1 MERYEKRHSK
11 HHKEKHK
18 KRLHKKHRSSS
29 GTHDQS
35 YATANS
41 HKPLVEYSDVS
52 SEALSAP
59 EAGEIESEASSISR
73 HIADDLDRTRK
84 SHSIRTFVD
93 DKTISVTTTSRRI
106 VDEYALTRDSSSA
119 ASKKRRSLDF
129 VETELELEDQ
139 RFKKKKDK
147 RKKDKRKKKKKSK
160 HRSRSASLESV
171 SPDDNLPTATPG
183 RPPSPQRYAQVPVSE
198 WEKASSP
205 LQNGSCSP
213 VSPSTPP
220 PLVREVRRDPS
231 PRLRP
236 PIIAEPL
243 HPLPYSPRERSPLMR
258 RRQKST
264 TPHTPVA
271 PPYHET
277 VTIDSGDEQEYE
289 HRRDYWPEHRPQSPI
304 MIISD
309 SPERAISRGRGD
321 YSPRRH
327 RRRSR
332 GSPRRRHRSRDRD
345 RHRDIRG
352 SGRRSPSRTSLKR
365 RRSLSRGRRRG
376 SSPSPPRHRV
386 RHREPSRDRH
396 RPKHDSPSPPSVLQ
410 RRIDFKEKISD
421 TSLFAEL
428 VKDKHKRA
436 KKLQEI
442 LDQKEEESQ
451 GAISTSTSINNPE
464 VLTIDELSNATSDSA
479 SQLKEN
485 GDAPVPVPVPAPT
498 SEKEV
503 AAIPLPPPPMLPPPE
518 FGALAAVDNTEDTVK
533 SNGEEVKQPTPPA
546 PTAVATPTPALPPLP
561 KVGGSVVDGVYFN
574 SQQPPPPKPKSL
586 VKLPMPPNTQV
597 DDLKTLAN
605 ESPLST
611 PSPSPVKKPEKPKK
625 TGIMNL
631 PMPPVI
637 PGSEE
642 LSGDELDGS
651 TPPPAASD
659 HYSHVFN
666 SRKGKENVR
675 IVVLPVIPGSEEL
688 SGDELD
694 GSTPPPAASDHY
706 SHVFNSRKGKENVRI
721 VVLPVIP
728 GSEELSGDE
737 LDGSTPP
744 PAASDHYSHV
754 FNSRKGKENVRI
766 VVLPVIPG
774 SEELSGDELDGST
787 PPPAASDHYSHV
799 FNSRKGKEN
808 VRIVVLPVIPGSEEL
823 SGDELDGSTPPPAA
837 SDHYSHV
844 FNSRKGKE
852 NVRIVVLPVIPGSEE
867 LSGDELDGSTPPPA
881 ASDHYS
887 HVFNSRK
894 GKENVRI
901 VVLPVIPGSEE
912 LSGDE
917 LDGSTP
923 PPAASD
929 HYSHVFNS
937 RKGKENSLSKLK
949 RPRILKRRG
958 SKVVPVATPTH
969 HAKDWGEKCV
979 DGFQVITQIGEGT
992 YGQVYKARDKN
1003 TNQLVALKKVRLE
1016 NEKEGFPITAVREI
1030 KILRQLNHKNIVNL
1044 REIVTDK
1051 QDALDF
1057 RKDKG
1062 SFYLVFEYMDHDLM
1076 GLLESKMVD
1085 FTESHNAS
1093 IMRQLLDGLA
1103 YCHRKNFLHRDIKCS
1118 NILMNNKGEVK
1129 LGDFGLARLWSA
1141 EDRARPYTNKVI
1153 TLWYRPPELLLGE
1166 ERYGPAV
1173 DVWSMGCILGELFL
1187 KHPVFQAN
1195 VEMMQLEMISR
1206 VCGTPV
1212 PGVWPNVVNL
1222 PLWHTLRPKRFHKR
1236 CVRDHFAFMPAHALS
1251 LLDRMLELDP
1261 DKRVTAED
1269 ALKSPWLKN
1278 VVPDQMP
1285 GPSLPTWQDCH
1296 ELWSKQRRRQQREHE
1311 QKPKPYGEE
1320 AKEAFKQD
1328 SSNQSDASFKSEPY
1342 KELPAPPPQAQPDT
1356 APPVK

>member
-1 MERYEKRHSK
+1 MERYEKRYSK

-18 KRLHKKHRSSS
+18 KRMHKKHRSHSS
-29 GTHDQS
+29 
-35 YATANS
+35 
-41 HKPLVEYSDVS
+41 
-52 SEALSAP
+52 
-59 EAGEIESEASSISR
+59 
-73 HIADDLDRTRK
+73 
-84 SHSIRTFVD
+84 
-93 DKTISVTTTSRRI
+93 
-106 VDEYALTRDSSSA
+106 
-119 ASKKRRSLDF
+119 ASKKRRGLEY
-129 VETELELEDQ
+129 VEADLELDDH
-139 RFKKKKDK
+139 RYKKKKEK
-147 RKKDKRKKKKKSK
+147 RKKEKRKKKKKSK
-160 HRSRSASLESV
+160 HPSRSASLESV

-213 VSPSTPP
+213 VSPTTPP
-220 PLVREVRRDPS
+220 LLREGRHVAS
-231 PRLRP
+231 PRHRA

-243 HPLPYSPRERSPLMR
+243 HPMPYSPHRERSPGIR

-264 TPHTPVA
+264 TPHTPIA

-277 VTIDSGDEQEYE
+277 VTIDSGDEPEYE
-289 HRRDYWPEHRPQSPI
+289 RGRRDYWPEQHRPQSPI

-309 SPERAISRGRGD
+309 SPVRSSSRGRE
-321 YSPRRH
+321 YSPRRSH
-327 RRRSR
+327 RRRER
-332 GSPRRRHRSRDRD
+332 SPRRRHRSRERD
-345 RHRDIRG
+345 RHRELRPT
-352 SGRRSPSRTSLKR
+352 SRRSPSRNSLKR
-365 RRSLSRGRRRG
+365 RRSMSRGRRRG
-376 SSPSPPRHRV
+376 SSPSPPRHRP
-386 RHREPSRDRH
+386 RHRDPSRERH
-396 RPKHDSPSPPSVLQ
+396 RSRPESPSPPTALQ
-410 RRIDFKEKISD
+410 RKIDYREKISD

-442 LDQKEEESQ
+442 LDQKEESQ
-451 GAISTSTSINNPE
+451 GAISTTTSINNPE
-464 VLTIDELSNATSDSA
+464 ILTIDELSNATTDSTTQVQ
-479 SQLKEN
+479 SKEN
-485 GDAPVPVPVPAPT
+485 GEMNKE
-498 SEKEV
+498 EKQEEV
-503 AAIPLPPPPMLPPPE
+503 DIPNIPLPSSGDEEKPPPMQPPPE
-518 FGALAAVDNTEDTVK
+518 FGAFDVSEPKEA
-533 SNGEEVKQPTPPA
+533 NGEETRSNNGSEAAPTPPVPPVPPA
-546 PTAVATPTPALPPLP
+546 PPAGAPPPPLP
-561 KVGGSVVDGVYFN
+561 KLSVSVVDSVYYN

-586 VKLPMPPNTQV
+586 TKLPMPPNTQV
-597 DDLKTLAN
+597 EDIKTLAN

-651 TPPPAASD
+651 TPPPTSRAEQ
-659 HYSHVFN
+659 YSHVFN
-666 SRKGKENVR
+666 SRKIGKE
-675 IVVLPVIPGSEEL
+675 SM
-688 SGDELD
+688 
-694 GSTPPPAASDHY
+694 
-706 SHVFNSRKGKENVRI
+706 
-721 VVLPVIP
+721 
-728 GSEELSGDE
+728 
-737 LDGSTPP
+737 
-744 PAASDHYSHV
+744 
-754 FNSRKGKENVRI
+754 
-766 VVLPVIPG
+766 
-774 SEELSGDELDGST
+774 
-787 PPPAASDHYSHV
+787 
-799 FNSRKGKEN
+799 
-808 VRIVVLPVIPGSEEL
+808 
-823 SGDELDGSTPPPAA
+823 
-837 SDHYSHV
+837 
-844 FNSRKGKE
+844 
-852 NVRIVVLPVIPGSEE
+852 
-867 LSGDELDGSTPPPA
+867 
-881 ASDHYS
+881 
-887 HVFNSRK
+887 
-894 GKENVRI
+894 
-901 VVLPVIPGSEE
+901 
-912 LSGDE
+912 
-917 LDGSTP
+917 
-923 PPAASD
+923 
-929 HYSHVFNS
+929 
-937 RKGKENSLSKLK
+937 SKLK

-1141 EDRARPYTNKVI
+1141 EDRQRPYTNKVI

-1195 VEMMQLEMISR
+1195 VEMMQLDMISR

-1236 CVRDHFAFMPAHALS
+1236 CVREQFAFMPAPALS

-1285 GPSLPTWQDCH
+1285 APELPTWQDCH
-1296 ELWSKQRRRQQREHE
+1296 ELWSKQRRRQQREQDQGKRFE
-1311 QKPKPYGEE
+1311 PEN
-1320 AKEAFKQD
+1320 KEAFKQND

-1342 KELPAPPPQAQPDT
+1342 KTDGFKPAEPAQET
-1356 APPVK
+1356 ATQVK

>member
-129 VETELELEDQ
+129 VETELELEDH
-139 RFKKKKDK
+139 RLRKKKDK

-183 RPPSPQRYAQVPVSE
+183 RPPSPQRYTQVPVSE

-236 PIIAEPL
+236 PLIAEPL
-243 HPLPYSPRERSPLMR
+243 HPLPYSPRERSPLMSHIDTR

-277 VTIDSGDEQEYE
+277 VTIDSGDDQDYE

-386 RHREPSRDRH
+386 RHREPSRERH

-442 LDQKEEESQ
+442 LDQKEESQ
-451 GAISTSTSINNPE
+451 GALSTTTSINNPE

-479 SQLKEN
+479 AQLKEN
-485 GDAPVPVPVPAPT
+485 GDAPAPVPAPAPAPVPAPAP
-498 SEKEV
+498 EHDV
-503 AAIPLPPPPMLPPPE
+503 GDIPLPGAGPPPPMLPPPE
-518 FGALAAVDNTEDTVK
+518 FGALAADENTKETVK

-546 PTAVATPTPALPPLP
+546 PTPVAAPTPALPPLP

-659 HYSHVFN
+659 Q
-666 SRKGKENVR
+666 
-675 IVVLPVIPGSEEL
+675 
-688 SGDELD
+688 
-694 GSTPPPAASDHY
+694 
-706 SHVFNSRKGKENVRI
+706 
-721 VVLPVIP
+721 
-728 GSEELSGDE
+728 
-737 LDGSTPP
+737 
-744 PAASDHYSHV
+744 
-754 FNSRKGKENVRI
+754 
-766 VVLPVIPG
+766 
-774 SEELSGDELDGST
+774 
-787 PPPAASDHYSHV
+787 
-799 FNSRKGKEN
+799 
-808 VRIVVLPVIPGSEEL
+808 
-823 SGDELDGSTPPPAA
+823 
-837 SDHYSHV
+837 
-844 FNSRKGKE
+844 
-852 NVRIVVLPVIPGSEE
+852 
-867 LSGDELDGSTPPPA
+867 
-881 ASDHYS
+881 
-887 HVFNSRK
+887 
-894 GKENVRI
+894 
-901 VVLPVIPGSEE
+901 
-912 LSGDE
+912 
-917 LDGSTP
+917 
-923 PPAASD
+923 
-929 HYSHVFNS
+929 YSHVFNS

-1003 TNQLVALKKVRLE
+1003 TSQLVALKKVRLE

-1342 KELPAPPPQAQPDT
+1342 KELPQPQPDT

>member
-119 ASKKRRSLDF
+119 ASKKRRGLDF

-485 GDAPVPVPVPAPT
+485 GEAPAPVPAPT
-498 SEKEV
+498 SEREV
-503 AAIPLPPPPMLPPPE
+503 AAIPLPGAAPPPMLPPPE
-518 FGALAAVDNTEDTVK
+518 FGALAAVDTEDTVK

-546 PTAVATPTPALPPLP
+546 PTPVAAPTPALPPLP

-631 PMPPVI
+631 PMP
-637 PGSEE
+637 
-642 LSGDELDGS
+642 
-651 TPPPAASD
+651 
-659 HYSHVFN
+659 
-666 SRKGKENVR
+666 
-675 IVVLPVIPGSEEL
+675 
-688 SGDELD
+688 
-694 GSTPPPAASDHY
+694 
-706 SHVFNSRKGKENVRI
+706 
-721 VVLPVIP
+721 
-728 GSEELSGDE
+728 
-737 LDGSTPP
+737 
-744 PAASDHYSHV
+744 
-754 FNSRKGKENVRI
+754 
-766 VVLPVIPG
+766 
-774 SEELSGDELDGST
+774 
-787 PPPAASDHYSHV
+787 
-799 FNSRKGKEN
+799 
-808 VRIVVLPVIPGSEEL
+808 
-823 SGDELDGSTPPPAA
+823 
-837 SDHYSHV
+837 
-844 FNSRKGKE
+844 
-852 NVRIVVLPVIPGSEE
+852 
-867 LSGDELDGSTPPPA
+867 
-881 ASDHYS
+881 
-887 HVFNSRK
+887 
-894 GKENVRI
+894 
-901 VVLPVIPGSEE
+901 PVIPGSEE

-1342 KELPAPPPQAQPDT
+1342 KELPPPQPQAQPDT